1 MTKAIGGGISFI
13 VGLLIIFQYLVVQ
26 KEETKSEMREHNI
39 AFDKELLEFDKK
51 MLLNKIVFEESMGNL
66 KGAKVFQDQL
76 DQMDAKIKLEEEKK
90 IIEAKKLEELKK
102 QSEKILDDTNKTV
115 EEQKSK
121 KDFYK

>member
-26 KEETKSEMREHNI
+26 KEETKSEMRENRI
-39 AFDKELLEFDKK
+39 TFDKEKLEFDKN
-51 MLLNKIVFEESMGNL
+51 MLISKVLLMEQMGNS
-66 KGAKVFQDQL
+66 KGAKTYQDQL
-76 DQMDAKIKLEEEKK
+76 DQIDAKIKAEEEKK
-90 IIEAKKLEELKK
+90 VLEAKKLEELKR

-121 KDFYK
+121 QDFYK

>member
-1 MTKAIGGGISFI
+1 MFKAVGGGISFI

-51 MLLNKIVFEESMGNL
+51 MLLNKIVLEESMGNA
-66 KGAKVFQDQL
+66 KGAKIYQDQL
-76 DQMDAKIKLEEEKK
+76 DKMDEKIKLEELKK
-90 IIEAKKLEELKK
+90 LEEAKKLEELKR

-115 EEQKSK
+115 EEQKLK
-121 KDFYK
+121 QDFYK